1 MEIFYNLEA
10 ASKFCHASVATVGVF
25 DGLHIGH
32 QAVIKQVLSQAEKSE
47 LPSLVLA
54 FHPPPLA
61 FLAPEKCPPT
71 LTVISKRIEI
81 LERLGVDTV
90 IFARFDAN
98 LQKMSPDQFAQQV
111 LLEQLHAK
119 QVVIGYEWQFGKGRT
134 GNVEDL
140 KQLGTQYEFGVV
152 VVGPTEFHGLPVHST
167 RVREAIAA
175 GKLDLAEQLL
185 GRQHSILGKVITGT
199 GLGRKL
205 GFPTANID
213 AGDQMRPP
221 NGVYAIQAKLGNRM
235 YDGVLNMGTRPTF
248 DGLKFQIESHLFG
261 VDGMFYDKDMEI
273 FFVEKIRDERTFPNQ
288 SALVHQIQQ
297 DIVTA
302 QTILKQREN

>member
-185 GRQHSILGKVITGT
+185 GRRHSILGKVITGT

-213 AGDQMRPP
+213 ASDQMRPP

-261 VDGMFYDKDMEI
+261 VEGMFYDKDMEI
-273 FFVEKIRDERTFPNQ
+273 FYVEKIRDERTFPNQ
-288 SALVHQIQQ
+288 SALVHRIQQ

-302 QTILKQREN
+302 QTILKQRGN

>member
-261 VDGMFYDKDMEI
+261 VEGMFYDKDMEI

>member
-185 GRQHSILGKVITGT
+185 GRRHSILGKVITGT

>member
-32 QAVIKQVLSQAEKSE
+32 QAVIQQVLTQAEKSE

-98 LQKMSPDQFAQQV
+98 LQKMPPDQFVRQV
-111 LLEQLHAK
+111 LLGQLHAK

-167 RVREAIAA
+167 RVREAIAT
-175 GKLDLAEQLL
+175 GKLDLAAQLL
-185 GRQHSILGKVITGT
+185 GRRHSILGKVIKGA
-199 GLGRKL
+199 GLGRTL

-213 AGDQMRPP
+213 AGDQMLPP
-221 NGVYAIQAKLGNRM
+221 NGVYAIRATLGKRM

-261 VDGMFYDKDMEI
+261 VEDMFYDKDIEI

-288 SALVHQIQQ
+288 GALVHQIQQ
-297 DIVTA
+297 DIATT